1 MAPAFT
7 IGFDR
12 PSALRSTK
20 TSESNASPV
29 AFTPSF
35 CLTCSAP
42 SSSHTR
48 AKTNG
53 LATLMIVNS
62 YPVSPAPK
70 VPPPMPATQMPNRSP
85 GTRASAGYVCDV
97 SPLASERYIR

>member
-12 PSALRSTK
+12 PSALRSTGA
-20 TSESNASPV
+20 SESNGSPV

-35 CLTCSAP
+35 CLTSSAP
-42 SSSHTR
+42 SASHAS

-53 LATLMIVNS
+53 LATLMIANS
-62 YPVSPAPK
+62 CPASPA
-70 VPPPMPATQMPNRSP
+70 R
-85 GTRASAGYVCDV
+85 
-97 SPLASERYIR
+97 